1 MRSYWVYMGSCILN
15 QTFHMWFKCLIC
27 ASLSQPIGQGG
38 TSSNNLRY
46 QAYEMRK
53 QNMSTSARDQT
64 NSSATAELKQLMN
77 QQGNKKGDDSDEEPP
92 DDVR

>member
-1 MRSYWVYMGSCILN
+1 MGFN
-15 QTFHMWFKCLIC
+15 FKCLIC

-77 QQGNKKGDDSDEEPP
+77 QQGNKKSDDSDEEPP